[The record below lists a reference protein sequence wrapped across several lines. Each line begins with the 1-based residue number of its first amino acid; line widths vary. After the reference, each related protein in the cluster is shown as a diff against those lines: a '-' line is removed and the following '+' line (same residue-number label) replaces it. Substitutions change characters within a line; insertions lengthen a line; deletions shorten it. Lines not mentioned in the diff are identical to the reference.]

1 MSQFSLKMEI
11 ADNRFFTGE
20 SLPLF
25 SRTEAQKARAFH
37 KKLAGYEP
45 TPLCDLKALAAY
57 IGVKNILVKDESK
70 RFGLNAFKMLGGVYA
85 IANLLCEKY
94 GVAVEDFTFDL
105 IKRTIK
111 EPMTFATTT
120 DGNHGRG
127 VAWAAKQ
134 VGQHAVVYMP
144 KGSAQ
149 ERVEHI
155 LALGAECIVT
165 DMNYDDT
172 VRLTM
177 KMAEER
183 GWYIVQDTAWE
194 GYTKIPTWI
203 MQGYATLADEAV
215 EQMQAMGIKQP
226 THVLLQAGVGALAG
240 GVLGYLVDC
249 FGAKN
254 LHSIVVE
261 PDQADCIYRSG
272 VAGEMVNVGG
282 DMRTI
287 MAGLACG
294 EPNPLGWPVL
304 RGCTTQF
311 ISCHDKVS
319 ALGMRVLGNPLGD
332 DPRIISGESGSVGT
346 GVLAAVRHH
355 PDRAALM
362 ARLGL
367 DEQSVVLVI
376 NTEGDTDVAH
386 YREVVWEGKHPACG

>member
-1 MSQFSLKMEI
+1 MSQFSLKMDI
-11 ADNRFFTGE
+11 ADNRFFTAE
-20 SLPLF
+20 PSPLF
-25 SRTEAQKARAFH
+25 SRAEAQKARAFH

-45 TPLCDLKALAAY
+45 TPLCDLKDLAAY

-94 GVAVEDFTFDL
+94 GVAIEDFSFDL

-149 ERVEHI
+149 ERVDHI
-155 LALGAECIVT
+155 LNLGAECIVT

-183 GWYIVQDTAWE
+183 GWHIVQDTAWE

-203 MQGYATLADEAV
+203 MQGLLHSGRRSGSSRCRH
-215 EQMQAMGIKQP
+215 MGIKQP

-240 GVLGYLVDC
+240 G
-249 FGAKN
+249 GARLSGGLLWCEKPAQYRGRAGSGR
-254 LHSIVVE
+254 LHL
-261 PDQADCIYRSG
+261 PLRRG
-272 VAGEMVNVGG
+272 GG
-282 DMRTI
+282 DGQRGGRYAHHHGRSCLRRTQS
-287 MAGLACG
+287 ARLAAAQEAAPPSSSPVTTRCRHWACG
-294 EPNPLGWPVL
+294 CWATLLAMIRASSPV
-304 RGCTTQF
+304 
-311 ISCHDKVS
+311 S
-319 ALGMRVLGNPLGD
+319 P
-332 DPRIISGESGSVGT
+332 
-346 GVLAAVRHH
+346 
-355 PDRAALM
+355 
-362 ARLGL
+362 ARL
-367 DEQSVVLVI
+367 V
-376 NTEGDTDVAH
+376 
-386 YREVVWEGKHPACG
+386 PACWRQCVTTRIVRR

>member
-1 MSQFSLKMEI
+1 MSQFSLKMDI
-11 ADNRFFTGE
+11 ADNRFFTAE
-20 SLPLF
+20 PSPLF
-25 SRTEAQKARAFH
+25 SRAEAQKARAFH

-94 GVAVEDFTFDL
+94 GVAIEDFSFDL

-149 ERVEHI
+149 ERVDHI
-155 LALGAECIVT
+155 LNLGAECIVT

-183 GWYIVQDTAWE
+183 GWHIVQDTAWE

-203 MQGYATLADEAV
+203 MQGYSTLADEAV

-254 LHSIVVE
+254 LHSIV
-261 PDQADCIYRSG
+261 
-272 VAGEMVNVGG
+272 
-282 DMRTI
+282 
-287 MAGLACG
+287 
-294 EPNPLGWPVL
+294 
-304 RGCTTQF
+304 
-311 ISCHDKVS
+311 
-319 ALGMRVLGNPLGD
+319 
-332 DPRIISGESGSVGT
+332 
-346 GVLAAVRHH
+346 
-355 PDRAALM
+355 
-362 ARLGL
+362 
-367 DEQSVVLVI
+367 
-376 NTEGDTDVAH
+376 
-386 YREVVWEGKHPACG
+386 

>member
-1 MSQFSLKMEI
+1 MSQFSLKMDI
-11 ADNRFFTGE
+11 ADNRFFTAE
-20 SLPLF
+20 PSPLF
-25 SRTEAQKARAFH
+25 SRAEAQKARAFH

-45 TPLCDLKALAAY
+45 TPLCDLKDLAAY

-94 GVAVEDFTFDL
+94 GVAVEDFSFDL

-149 ERVEHI
+149 ERVDHI
-155 LALGAECIVT
+155 LNLGAECIVT

-183 GWYIVQDTAWE
+183 GWHIVQDTAWE

-203 MQGYATLADEAV
+203 MQGYSTLADEAV

-272 VAGEMVNVGG
+272 VAGEMVNVGA
-282 DMRTI
+282 TC
-287 MAGLACG
+287 A
-294 EPNPLGWPVL
+294 PSWPVL
-304 RGCTTQF
+304 PAVNPIRSAGRCSEAAPPSSSPATTRCRHWACGCWATLLAM
-311 ISCHDKVS
+311 IRASSPVS
-319 ALGMRVLGNPLGD
+319 P
-332 DPRIISGESGSVGT
+332 
-346 GVLAAVRHH
+346 
-355 PDRAALM
+355 
-362 ARLGL
+362 ARL
-367 DEQSVVLVI
+367 V
-376 NTEGDTDVAH
+376 
-386 YREVVWEGKHPACG
+386 PACWRQCVTTRIARR